1 MKLSDIVHCVV
12 IDPRKLTHY
21 ALDPDAPWGRHK
33 AMVFKRSL
41 GFTQANYADLLI
53 QIEKKALESEAF
65 FHSVDKFGRRYT
77 VDLFICGTGGQN
89 AIVRTAWLVPPGA
102 DEAYLVTLYVRKSVG
117 DTEKKGA
124 SKI

>member
-77 VDLFICGTGGQN
+77 VDLFICGPITSPVPFFRELERP
-89 AIVRTAWLVPPGA
+89 IFLVR
-102 DEAYLVTLYVRKSVG
+102 YVVFCYM
-117 DTEKKGA
+117 TNYQ
-124 SKI
+124 